1 MMNPYSIYTPQDRKV
16 AYFSMEV
23 GLQPEIPTYSG
34 GLGILAGDTLK
45 SFADLSVPA
54 IGVTLLYT
62 KGYFH
67 QEIDSDGNQIEVP
80 VEWDPSNFM
89 TLLTEKVTVD
99 IEGRSVLVQAW
110 VYPVKGITGYTV
122 PVLFLDTNLAAN
134 EPEDRE
140 ISAYLYGGDER
151 YRLKQEV
158 VLGFGG
164 AHMLQILDHDNLQA
178 YHMNEGH
185 AALLTLEL
193 MDRYQQDLDKVK
205 ALCVFTTHTPV
216 PAGHDTFDVD
226 TVRDVLRDRFHF
238 EDLGHSNIIDTDGR
252 LNMTYLALYHAEYI
266 NGVAQKH
273 GEISQ
278 KMFPEYRID
287 AITNGIHIRTWIC
300 DSMAAVLDSHIPNW
314 RQDSYALR
322 NALDIPRVEIWE
334 AHQAAKR
341 ELFDFIEAQ
350 YGISMDPDVLTIG
363 FARRAA
369 AYKRATLLLR
379 DTERL
384 KKIASRSGRLQI
396 LYSGK
401 AHPAD
406 AEGKALIQEI
416 HQAGGQL
423 NDDIKMVYIPNY
435 DMYRAKFLV
444 SGVDIWLNTPMRPLE
459 ASGTSGMKAAANGVV
474 NFSVLDGWWIEG
486 YIEGVTGWSIGP
498 RRVKTETGPA
508 IHDVRETSAAYD
520 ALDADDLYGKL
531 EHQILPCFYEDRSRW
546 MNMMAY
552 NIALNGSFFNTH
564 RMVAQ
569 YVLEAYFQ

>member
-1 MMNPYSIYTPQDRKV
+1 MNPYSTYTPQDRKV

-23 GLQPEIPTYSG
+23 GLRPEIPTYSG

-54 IGVTLLYT
+54 IGITLLYT

-67 QEIDSDGNQIEVP
+67 QEIDADGNQIEVP

-110 VYPVKGITGYTV
+110 VYPVEGITGYRV

-238 EDLGHSNIIDTDGR
+238 EDLSHSNIIDTDGR

-287 AITNGIHIRTWIC
+287 AITNGIHNRTWIC
-300 DSMAAVLDSHIPNW
+300 DSMAAVLDSHMPNW

-322 NALDIPRVEIWE
+322 NALDIPRAEIWE
-334 AHQAAKR
+334 AHQAAKQQ
-341 ELFDFIEAQ
+341 LFDFIKAQ
-350 YGISMDPDVLTIG
+350 YGISLDTDVLTIG

-406 AEGKALIQEI
+406 AEGKTLIQEI
-416 HQAGGQL
+416 HQAGDQL

-444 SGVDIWLNTPMRPLE
+444 SGVDVWLNTPMRPLE

-498 RRVKTETGPA
+498 RRVKIEADLA
-508 IHDVRETSAAYD
+508 IHDVQEASAAYD
-520 ALDADDLYGKL
+520 ALDADDLYSKL
-531 EHQILPCFYEDRSRW
+531 EQQILPCFYEDRSRW
-546 MNMMAY
+546 VNMMAY

-564 RMVAQ
+564 RMVSQ